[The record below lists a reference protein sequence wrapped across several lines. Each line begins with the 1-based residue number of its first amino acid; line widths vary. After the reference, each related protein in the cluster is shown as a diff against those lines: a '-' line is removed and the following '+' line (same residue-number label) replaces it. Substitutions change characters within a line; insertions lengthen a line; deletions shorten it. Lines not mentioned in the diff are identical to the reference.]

1 MFLERLQKDNP
12 KFLDAIVKLQQE
24 GLLLPDSYAVDME
37 QFRENAAAIVASAKE
52 KGIKL
57 YFMLKQIG
65 RNPVLARELVKLG
78 YDGAVVVDFKEAQVM
93 MRHNIPIGNVGHLVQ
108 IPEGMVE
115 QVVAYGPEVI
125 TVYTAD
131 KVRSISK
138 AVAKL
143 GKEQKILIR
152 VFGDGD
158 MIYPGQTA
166 GIHLNDL
173 AAFVAEIRD
182 LPGIRVAGI
191 TSFPC
196 FLYDSQADDI
206 MPTPNLQTVLKA
218 KAILEENGIVP
229 EIINTPST
237 TCCRTLEKMAE
248 FGCNCGEPGHGLTGT
263 TPYHVGHEQPEKS
276 CIAYVSEI
284 SHNFDG
290 LAYCYGGGFYRR
302 SHVENALVGRC
313 AENLRPMKVVPPSM
327 EAIDYHFGLDQGC
340 DVGETVIMAF
350 RFQVFVTRSDMVL
363 IEGVAAGNPTVSSVW
378 NSLGDQK

>member
-1 MFLERLQKDNP
+1 MFVERLQKDNP
-12 KFLDAIVKLQQE
+12 QFIEAMVKLQQE
-24 GLLLPDSYAVDME
+24 GALLPDSYAVDME
-37 QFRENAAAIVASAKE
+37 QFRANAAAIAASAKE

-65 RNPVLARELVKLG
+65 RNPVLAQELVKLG

-108 IPEGMVE
+108 IPEAMIP

-131 KVRSISK
+131 KVRSISR
-138 AVAKL
+138 AAAAL

-166 GIHLNDL
+166 GIHLKDL
-173 AAFVAEIRD
+173 ADFVAQVRD
-182 LPGIRVAGI
+182 LPGIKIAGM

-196 FLYDSQADDI
+196 FLYNAEKDDI
-206 MPTPNLQTVLKA
+206 APTANLQTVLKA
-218 KAILEENGIVP
+218 KEILIDCGIEP
-229 EIINTPST
+229 EIINTPSA
-237 TCCRTLEKMAE
+237 TCCRTLELMAE
-248 FGCNCGEPGHGLTGT
+248 YGCNCGEPGHGLTGT
-263 TPYHVGHEQPEKS
+263 SPYHVGHEQPEKS

-302 SHVENALVGRC
+302 SHVENALVGRS
-313 AENLRPMKVVPPSM
+313 ADALRSMKVIPPSV

-340 DVGETVIMAF
+340 EVGETVIMAF

-363 IEGVAAGNPTVSSVW
+363 IEGGAEGSPVVSSVW
-378 NSLGDQK
+378 DSLGNQK